1 MAWNRPSAD
10 KVRAKGEGEQ
20 RNVHLKGLLA
30 GAVVIVG
37 AAVAWWLF
45 VSDSGGRGTTRPVK
59 GMKPALIKE
68 TAPQSSTNR
77 VVVKK
82 VVKEGPD
89 KSARPTRVG
98 EKVNGYVMLPD
109 GTIHKMTGTAH
120 SVTAMQDPS
129 QIFDNGAENEIA
141 ALITMEPGEVIVGGP
156 DRETFTAEFLKSTA
170 VPIIVKSDDPEEVKA
185 LKRAVNEVKADLK
198 AAHDRGE
205 DIVAIVE
212 KTYDDFQRLAQYK
225 EDLFNEVNDYSQKE
239 EVTDEDVKDYLAA
252 ANKLLEEK
260 GIAPLDDTAF
270 IRAKIEYDHYVER
283 NN

>member
-1 MAWNRPSAD
+1 MAWNRPSED
-10 KVRAKGEGEQ
+10 KVKVRGAGEQ
-20 RNVHLKGLLA
+20 RNVHLNGFLA
-30 GAVVIVG
+30 GAIVVLG
-37 AAVAWWLF
+37 AAVAVWFLWP
-45 VSDSGGRGTTRPVK
+45 SGESAGETHPPQKRQRIK
-59 GMKPALIKE
+59 EAKPAAAK
-68 TAPQSSTNR
+68 TNAAEIATS
-77 VVVKK
+77 KSPH
-82 VVKEGPD
+82 GID
-89 KSARPTRVG
+89 TSARPTKVG

-109 GTIHKMTGTAH
+109 GTIHKMTGKAH

-156 DRETFTAEFLKSTA
+156 DRETFTAEFLKSTV
-170 VPIIVKSDDPEEVKA
+170 VPIIVKADDPEEVKA

-212 KTYDDFQRLAQYK
+212 KTYDEFQRLAQYK